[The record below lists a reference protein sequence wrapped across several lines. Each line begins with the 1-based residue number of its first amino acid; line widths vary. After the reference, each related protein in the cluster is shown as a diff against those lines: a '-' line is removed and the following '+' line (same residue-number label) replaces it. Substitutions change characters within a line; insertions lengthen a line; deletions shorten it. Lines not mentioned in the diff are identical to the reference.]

1 MNNTLLEKGRD
12 LKRRGIVVCGSSAA
26 IFAPVLLMI
35 SRGGTQRL
43 VLYVLIACWAFDLA
57 LGLWF
62 IVRGNKLMQQGSESN
77 G

>member
-1 MNNTLLEKGRD
+1 MNNTVLEKGRD

-26 IFAPVLLMI
+26 IFAPALVFI
-35 SRGGTQRL
+35 SRGGPQRL
-43 VLYVLIACWAFDLA
+43 VLYVLIACWAFDFA

-62 IVRGNKLMQQGSESN
+62 IVRGNKLMHQGSESN

>member
-1 MNNTLLEKGRD
+1 MTNAVVEKGRD
-12 LKRRGIVVCGSSAA
+12 LKRRGITVCGSSAA

-35 SRGGTQRL
+35 SRGGTKRV
-43 VLYVLIACWAFDLA
+43 VLYVLIACWAFDFA
-57 LGLWF
+57 LGIWF